1 MSVSALREDDTA
13 LKEETAL
20 LFPAQRSPESGQ
32 GRTEAKPVPQPDKG
46 SGQLLRAHP
55 PGWPDRPL
63 SQSSRAEGPPPNLL
77 PTEPLRNPRVARSP
91 QSREGRQYLVVVHC
105 AEMFPIGSHSD
116 PGSEYFVP
124 FVQIMKTWLRTSL
137 VVQWLRLGFH
147 FRGSGFNPWSGK

>member
-1 MSVSALREDDTA
+1 VSVSALREDDA
-13 LKEETAL
+13 APKKETAL
-20 LFPAQRSPESGQ
+20 FFPAQRSPESGQ
-32 GRTEAKPVPQPDKG
+32 GRTEPVPQPDKG
-46 SGQLLRAHP
+46 SGQLLQAQP

-63 SQSSRAEGPPPNLL
+63 PQSSRAGRAASKPPPQRAIK
-77 PTEPLRNPRVARSP
+77 EPKSGL
-91 QSREGRQYLVVVHC
+91 QSAVPEGRQYLVVVHC

-147 FRGSGFNPWSGK
+147 CRGSGFNPWSGK